1 MARSDA
7 PSRYLEELPY
17 LIELWHAERQD
28 DVEQVLARAF
38 SAELARVIFKAAAS
52 EHPER
57 RITLRQDSNIIADS
71 SAELPQAHR
80 DDSHSV

>member
-7 PSRYLEELPY
+7 SSHALEELPY

-38 SAELARVIFKAAAS
+38 SAELARVIFRAAMI

-57 RITLRQDSNIIADS
+57 RITLRQESKIIADS
-71 SAELPQAHR
+71 SSELPEPQ
-80 DDSHSV
+80 